1 MSTPFLG
8 QIETFSFNF
17 APKGWA
23 QCNGQLL
30 PINQNQPLFSLLG
43 TTFGGDGRVNFA
55 LPDLRS
61 RVPIHMG
68 ADFTLGQRGGEEAH
82 TINTSEIP
90 AHTHSLTGTST
101 DGTSTTP
108 PGTLAKSVASANPG
122 GTFTMSLYSTGQ
134 PNGLL
139 WANTMGNAGGSQP
152 HTNLMPYLCIN
163 MCIALQGIFPSQT

>member
-1 MSTPFLG
+1 MSTPFIG

-30 PINQNQPLFSLLG
+30 QINQNQPLFALLG
-43 TTFGGDGRVNFA
+43 TMYGGDGRVTFA

-68 ADFTLGQRGGEEAH
+68 AGFTEGQRGGEESH
-82 TINTSEIP
+82 TITISEMA
-90 AHTHSLTGTST
+90 AHTHSLTGTNT

-108 PGTLAKSVASANPG
+108 PGTLAKCVASANPG
-122 GTFTMSLYSTGQ
+122 GSFTMSLYSTGS

-139 WANTMGNAGGSQP
+139 WANTMGNTGGSQA
-152 HTNLMPYLCIN
+152 HNNLMPYLCIN
-163 MCIALQGIFPSQT
+163 ICIALQGIFPSQS